1 MPTLPRPNARSI
13 GSPIFRVLCVLLGS
27 LSATGCSPGS
37 FLITPVSGSRAL
49 QEHVVA
55 RESIWADRKIVLLD
69 VDGVLTN
76 ARQSSLFGGDSD
88 NPVARFKEKLD
99 RAAQDSHVDAVVL
112 RINSPGGGVTASD
125 LMHAEL
131 KNFRQRSGKP
141 IIACMLDT
149 AASGGYYIACAAD
162 RIYAHPT
169 TVTGS
174 IGVIM
179 ITPDL
184 SGLMSRVGV
193 QANVIKSGE
202 MKDAGSP
209 FRAMREQD
217 RQLYQNLINSMY
229 ERFLDVV
236 AAARTNLT
244 RERIRELADGRV
256 YLAPDAREKGL
267 IDEIGTLNDAIGAA
281 KAAAKLGQRPV
292 MLVQYAPALA
302 YRQNVYAEAPAAP
315 SQVNLI
321 NVELP
326 RWLNGASPEFLYLWT
341 PGW

>member
-1 MPTLPRPNARSI
+1 MDTILRPNSRLRTIRCGLALGVAI
-13 GSPIFRVLCVLLGS
+13 AALL
-27 LSATGCSPGS
+27 AAGCAPGGL
-37 FLITPVSGSRAL
+37 LITPVSASRAL
-49 QEHVVA
+49 QEKVVS
-55 RESIWADRKIVLLD
+55 RESVWAERKIALLD

-76 ARQSSLFGGDSD
+76 ARPSSLLGSEGD

-99 RAAQDSHVDAVVL
+99 KAARDERVDAVVL

-125 LMHAEL
+125 LMYNEV
-131 KNFRQRSGKP
+131 KSFRQRTGKP
-141 IIACMLDT
+141 VIACMLDL

-184 SGLMSRVGV
+184 TGLMSKVGV
-193 QANVIKSGE
+193 QTNVIKSGD

-209 FRAMREQD
+209 FRPMRDQD

-236 AAARTNLT
+236 AAARTSLT
-244 RERIRELADGRV
+244 RDQIRTLADGRV
-256 YLAPDAREKGL
+256 YLAPDARQKGL
-267 IDEIGTLNDAIGAA
+267 IDEIGTLQDAIGAA
-281 KAAAKLGQRPV
+281 KTAAKVEKPV
-292 MLVQYAPALA
+292 LVVQYSLGHV
-302 YRQNVYAEAPAAP
+302 YRQNVYAEAPGGP
-315 SQVNLI
+315 GPINLI

-326 RWLNGASPEFLYLWT
+326 KWLNGASPEFLYLWA
-341 PGW
+341 P

>member
-1 MPTLPRPNARSI
+1 MLAAMLAS
-13 GSPIFRVLCVLLGS
+13 
-27 LSATGCSPGS
+27 GCSPGS
-37 FLITPVSGSRAL
+37 FLITPVYGSRAL
-49 QEHVVA
+49 QEKVVA
-55 RESIWADRKIVLLD
+55 RESVWAERKIALVD

-76 ARQSSLFGGDSD
+76 ARQSSLLGSEGD

-99 RAAQDSHVDAVVL
+99 KAARDERVEAVVL

-125 LMHAEL
+125 LMFNEI
-131 KNFRQRSGKP
+131 KSFRQRTGKP
-141 IIACMLDT
+141 VIACMLDT

-184 SGLMSRVGV
+184 TGLMSKVGV
-193 QANVIKSGE
+193 QTNVIKSGE

-209 FRAMREQD
+209 FRPMREQD

-236 AAARTNLT
+236 AAARTSLT
-244 RERIRELADGRV
+244 RDQIRTLADGRV

-267 IDEIGTLNDAIGAA
+267 IDEIGTLQDAIGAA
-281 KAAAKLGQRPV
+281 KTAAKVDRPV
-292 MLVQYAPALA
+292 LVVQYSLA
-302 YRQNVYAEAPAAP
+302 HNYRQNVYAEAPGAP
-315 SQVNLI
+315 AQVNLI

-326 RWLNGASPEFLYLWT
+326 KWLNGASPEFLYLWA
-341 PGW
+341 P